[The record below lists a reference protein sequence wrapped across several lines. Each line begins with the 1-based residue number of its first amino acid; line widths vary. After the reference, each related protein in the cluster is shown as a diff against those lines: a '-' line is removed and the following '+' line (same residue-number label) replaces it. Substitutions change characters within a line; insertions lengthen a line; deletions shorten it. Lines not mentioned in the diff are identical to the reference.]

1 MTYEK
6 QREEIKKLL
15 LKEIDYRE
23 IAKSL
28 GCAINTVV
36 YQSNVSGIPIT
47 KKEKKG
53 VAFLREYRTLLKQK
67 VSKEDIAKLLMKKF
81 ELSFE
86 SYCVYRYNSERK
98 IALSK

>member
-15 LKEIDYRE
+15 LKQIDYRE
-23 IAKSL
+23 IAKKL

-53 VAFLREYRTLLKQK
+53 VAFLREYRDLLKKK
-67 VSKEDIAKLLMKKF
+67 VSKEETAKILMKKF
-81 ELSFE
+81 SLSFE
-86 SYCVYRYNSERK
+86 SFCVYRYNSERK
-98 IALSK
+98 LTLR